1 MIIEHVKGSDIP
13 AEWAKKLDLDI
24 EADVIYTVDI
34 DVEEEMPPEEMFRED
49 FIREMEIRDRQYQE
63 GKGTLCATKE
73 ESDAFFRE
81 AWGE

>member
-13 AEWAKKLDLDI
+13 TEWAKKLDI

-34 DVEEEMPPEEMFRED
+34 DVEKEMPPEEMFRED
-49 FIREMEIRDRQYQE
+49 FIREMEARDKQYQE
-63 GKGTLCATKE
+63 GKGTLCRTRE

>member
-13 AEWAKKLDLDI
+13 TEWAKKLDI

-34 DVEEEMPPEEMFRED
+34 DVEEEMPSEEMFRED
-49 FIREMEIRDRQYQE
+49 FIREIETRDKQYQE
-63 GKGTLCATKE
+63 GKGTLCRTRQ